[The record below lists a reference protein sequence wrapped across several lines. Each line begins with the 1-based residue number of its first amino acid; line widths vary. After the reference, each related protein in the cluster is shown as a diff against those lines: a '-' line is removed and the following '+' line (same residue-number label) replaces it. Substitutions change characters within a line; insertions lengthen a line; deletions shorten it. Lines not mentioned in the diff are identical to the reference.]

1 MYLYKAK
8 CKLGVFFRSISSI
21 PPMTLGPLID
31 DATQDSQIVNQT
43 AKEIKETMNKVNQY
57 LPNSLKQ
64 ISQLPKDVDET
75 LKSTELIKN
84 QCKLRKY
91 IFHYWESNR
100 SGCLL

>member
-1 MYLYKAK
+1 
-8 CKLGVFFRSISSI
+8 
-21 PPMTLGPLID
+21 MTLGPFIE
-31 DATQDSQIVNQT
+31 DATRDSQLVNQT

-84 QCKLRKY
+84 QCKLCEYLY
-91 IFHYWESNR
+91 I
-100 SGCLL
+100 